1 LGGAQPLFLLGRAAN
16 VVRRTQ
22 DTGFAARNAEMRS
35 HNGLLVVTEP
45 VGIVELAL
53 TGTEVELPSAPTGD
67 LRREVKQITLRGLD
81 VAWEWGLPSVSGAY
95 FWMDAGEILV
105 FPIRDQVQLA
115 DFRVRR
121 AAGSVGTTNLRV
133 IYEA

>member
-1 LGGAQPLFLLGRAAN
+1 
-16 VVRRTQ
+16 
-22 DTGFAARNAEMRS
+22 MRS

-53 TGTEVELPSAPTGD
+53 TGTEVGLPSTPTGD

-81 VAWEWGLPSVSGAY
+81 VAWEWGLSSVSAAY

-105 FPIRDQVQLA
+105 FPIRDQAQLL

-121 AAGSVGTTNLRV
+121 AAGSTGTTNLRV